1 MTLQEL
7 YQEIGGD
14 YEQALRVLRIE
25 KLVDKHIRKFTSN
38 TAVAALL
45 SAQDTMDPEV
55 LFENAHAVKGITA
68 NLGLNGICAVATE
81 ISEEF
86 RPGRS
91 RKLSDEEVREKL
103 DGLREIYEKT
113 TAGIRSYDS
122 GA

>member
-14 YEQALRVLRIE
+14 YDQALRVLRIE
-25 KLVDKHIRKFTSN
+25 KLVDKHIRKFTTN

-91 RKLSDEEVREKL
+91 RKLSDDE
-103 DGLREIYEKT
+103 LREIYEKT
-113 TAGIRSYDS
+113 TAGIRAYDG